1 MILWL
6 LATEWTASAS
16 CKVWPNVHTLSST
29 ESETLGPELH
39 FNKLFLKLLQ
49 PKGGE
54 PGPGRIGLIF
64 LFQGSQPWESQF
76 KFCVMGTA
84 IQHVEKI
91 RRWFW
96 WATRLANI
104 PYERPDGRHFIL
116 IKPRGPTHF
125 YCHPKSATVKT
136 PRKCMAVLWVCSL
149 HTWPT
154 GHGSSNCALESKPYP
169 WLWPSCVHFYHDNPG
184 LHAFL
189 SLWHL
194 FDYKSKFVVQR
205 SKFVVI
211 SIIAIPVCTSLIIV
225 GLISIPSIH
234 GFCTFSPL
242 WF

>member
-6 LATEWTASAS
+6 LAPGWTASAS
-16 CKVWPNVHTLSST
+16 CEVWPSVHTST
-29 ESETLGPELH
+29 ESEPLGPELH

-49 PKGGE
+49 LKGGE
-54 PGPGRIGLIF
+54 PGPGRIGLLF
-64 LFQGSQPWESQF
+64 LFQGSQHWESQS
-76 KFCVMGTA
+76 KFCVMGPAT
-84 IQHVEKI
+84 QHVEKVRI
-91 RRWFW
+91 WFW

-104 PYERPDGRHFIL
+104 PSERSDGRHFIL

-149 HTWPT
+149 HTWPM

-169 WLWPSCVHFYHDNPG
+169 WLWPSCVRSYHDYPG
-184 LHAFL
+184 LHAFP

-194 FDYKSKFVVQR
+194 FDYKSSQR
-205 SKFVVI
+205 SKFVGI
-211 SIIAIPVCTSLIIV
+211 SIIVIPVCTSLIIV